1 MTNYYTC
8 QPTID
13 HESTSTKL
21 TISYKYEI
29 DTTPSNGNIQEAVDE
44 VQNAMLYSIA
54 EVSGL
59 SDCGVED
66 VWRRRG
72 QRELLLNNKEEGG
85 EGIKG
90 GISEVEGSSFR
101 GRQLQTTLTYTA
113 TSNNSHQQHRKLAR
127 GSNSIIALSSLPQDT
142 ITDLQCH
149 TAMELAQTR
158 INEDSIFGDNTI
170 KVGSPSRASELT
182 VGLVSMAPD
191 DESEQGSSGTEGG
204 SEGIDTINTVG
215 LPSSVT
221 RVDGHTITALNSSP
235 VQQRSATIPNDF
247 VGSGYNSGTAFNYIS
262 TQSKPKEST
271 SSSSPSSN
279 NETRRKLQQSQ
290 CTVIQGQVTI
300 YTSSTPSEAEYE
312 NLQQRILDSLIL
324 NVREDNLDLLNG
336 SSGLNVRMYNSDI
349 PNAIELSN
357 GYTVSAAAKAGT
369 MNENGSNPNNY
380 GTTVYLAILISLSVV
395 AIWLLAGFIYTSNS
409 MKKKRQKQ
417 LLFDKNGKLID
428 KGEEE
433 ESNHTYYENE
443 PMEMTFEKSCTFDN
457 SEDGLSVEGNG
468 TPTTQRGGG
477 ILGMLTP
484 NRKKRVPDEV
494 DMDEEPVVGEESN
507 VDMDVSVF
515 DSDEQTP
522 AHVKAAA
529 RQRANENGAPS
540 DVNDSAFYSSNLVPD
555 DLHQPLND
563 SKISNEAVG
572 NGWGAGMIG
581 QLFGGMQQRSQTHRH
596 TEVETSLHPFEDCED
611 YSVAP
616 PMKNEVIPEEEEAPV
631 NMVEPTLVVGN
642 VTNEGDRILLN
653 TQQDTDRKNRKA
665 GLLSRFLKRGGN
677 DREVTNDSDHPIGA
691 DIEEVHEIYAADA
704 KHENQVSRKPS
715 PLPNQG
721 RETPIYMMQNRS
733 PPRRPIESYRSPSE
747 LRYTRS
753 QLSDCGHSEQAQL
766 CGANELNGASPA
778 HITPSP
784 ARRNRSNM
792 SSSTYGNKSVTVDDA
807 ASNAQ
812 SADENSVMP
821 YQNTGVM
828 CQGMEEWKGVQQTL
842 ECFIPDNWNPFN
854 WA

>member
-13 HESTSTKL
+13 HESSSTKL

-29 DTTPSNGNIQEAVDE
+29 DTPSGSNIQEAVDE

-59 SDCGVED
+59 SSCGVED

-72 QRELLLNNKEEGG
+72 QRELLLNGSNEEGTI

-90 GISEVEGSSFR
+90 GIGNEEGSSIR
-101 GRQLQTTLTYTA
+101 GRQLPSLTTTS
-113 TSNNSHQQHRKLAR
+113 SNNQQHRKLAR

-142 ITDLQCH
+142 ITDLQCNS
-149 TAMELAQTR
+149 AIELAQTR
-158 INEDSIFGDNTI
+158 INQDSIFGDNTV
-170 KVGSPSRASELT
+170 KESTPSRASEMT

-191 DESEQGSSGTEGG
+191 ESEQESTEGQG
-204 SEGIDTINTVG
+204 SEGIDTSG

-221 RVDGHTITALNSSP
+221 RVDGHTISSSNSAAAATTP
-235 VQQRSATIPNDF
+235 IIQQRSAIPNDF

-262 TQSKPKEST
+262 TQSTPKESN
-271 SSSSPSSN
+271 SSN
-279 NETRRKLQQSQ
+279 NNTRRKLQQDS
-290 CTVIQGQVTI
+290 CTVIQGQMTI
-300 YTSSTPSEAEYE
+300 YTSSTPEEATYE

-324 NVREDNLDLLNG
+324 NVRNEDLDLDG
-336 SSGLNVRMYNSDI
+336 SGLEVRMYNTDI

-357 GYTVSAAAKAGT
+357 GYNMISAAEA
-369 MNENGSNPNNY
+369 MNDNGSGSNPNNY

-395 AIWLLAGFIYTSNS
+395 AIWLLAGFIYTSSS
-409 MKKKRQKQ
+409 MKKGRKRQ
-417 LLFDKNGKLID
+417 LLDKNGKLID
-428 KGEEE
+428 TGEEG
-433 ESNHTYYENE
+433 SNHTYYENE

-457 SEDGLSVEGNG
+457 SEDLSVEGNG
-468 TPTTQRGGG
+468 TPTQRGGG

-484 NRKKRVPDEV
+484 NRKKKTTVPDEV
-494 DMDEEPVVGEESN
+494 DMDEDVAGVGETSN

-515 DSDEQTP
+515 DCDEQTP

-529 RQRANENGAPS
+529 RKRANENGAPT

-563 SKISNEAVG
+563 SKISDAAVG

-581 QLFGGMQQRSQTHRH
+581 QLFGGMQRTQTHRC

-616 PMKNEVIPEEEEAPV
+616 PMKNEVIPEDKEAPV

-665 GLLSRFLKRGGN
+665 GLLGRFLKRGGDN
-677 DREVTNDSDHPIGA
+677 REVTNDSDHAIGA
-691 DIEEVHEIYAADA
+691 DIEEVHEIYGADA
-704 KHENQVSRKPS
+704 AHDNQVSRKPS

-753 QLSDCGHSEQAQL
+753 QLSDCGYSEQAQL
-766 CGANELNGASPA
+766 CGANDLNGASPA

-792 SSSTYGNKSVTVDDA
+792 SSSTNKSAVDDA

-842 ECFIPDNWNPFN
+842 ECFVEDWNPFN

>member
-13 HESTSTKL
+13 HESSSTKL

-29 DTTPSNGNIQEAVDE
+29 DTTQGSTNNIQEAVDE

-59 SDCGVED
+59 SSCGVED
-66 VWRRRG
+66 IWRRRG
-72 QRELLLNNKEEGG
+72 
-85 EGIKG
+85 
-90 GISEVEGSSFR
+90 R
-101 GRQLQTTLTYTA
+101 GRQLLLNTNEGGKSTIEGINGRSETEGSSIRGRQLSTLTS
-113 TSNNSHQQHRKLAR
+113 TSNNHNQHRKLAR

-142 ITDLQCH
+142 ITDLQCNS
-149 TAMELAQTR
+149 ALELAQTR

-170 KVGSPSRASELT
+170 KESSPSRASEMT

-191 DESEQGSSGTEGG
+191 DESELEGVQASGEET
-204 SEGIDTINTVG
+204 DTVNTVG

-221 RVDGHTITALNSSP
+221 RVDGHTITTLNSASAAATTP
-235 VQQRSATIPNDF
+235 IVQQRSAAIPNDF
-247 VGSGYNSGTAFNYIS
+247 VGSGYNSGNAFNYIS
-262 TQSKPKEST
+262 TQSKPKESN
-271 SSSSPSSN
+271 SSSSN
-279 NETRRKLQQSQ
+279 NNTRRKLQQDS
-290 CTVIQGQVTI
+290 CTVIQGQMTI
-300 YTSSTPSEAEYE
+300 YTSSTPEEATYE
-312 NLQQRILDSLIL
+312 NLEQRILDSLIL
-324 NVREDNLDLLNG
+324 NVRNGDLDLDG
-336 SSGLNVRMYNSDI
+336 SGLEVRMYNTDI

-357 GYTVSAAAKAGT
+357 GYNMVSAAEA
-369 MNENGSNPNNY
+369 MNNESGGSNPNNY
-380 GTTVYLAILISLSVV
+380 GTTVFLAILISLSVV
-395 AIWLLAGFIYTSNS
+395 AIWLLAGFIYTSSS
-409 MKKKRQKQ
+409 MKKGRKRQ
-417 LLFDKNGKLID
+417 LLDKNGKLID
-428 KGEEE
+428 SGEEG
-433 ESNHTYYENE
+433 SNHTYYENE

-457 SEDGLSVEGNG
+457 SEDLSVEGNG
-468 TPTTQRGGG
+468 TPTSRGGG

-494 DMDEEPVVGEESN
+494 DMDEDVAGVGETSN

-515 DSDEQTP
+515 DCDEQTP
-522 AHVKAAA
+522 AHIKAAA
-529 RQRANENGAPS
+529 RKRANENGAPT

-563 SKISNEAVG
+563 SKISDAAVG

-581 QLFGGMQQRSQTHRH
+581 QLFGMQRTQTHRC

-616 PMKNEVIPEEEEAPV
+616 PMKNEVVPEEEAPV

-653 TQQDTDRKNRKA
+653 TQQDTERKNRKA
-665 GLLSRFLKRGGN
+665 GLLGRFLKRGDN
-677 DREVTNDSDHPIGA
+677 REVTNDSDHAI
-691 DIEEVHEIYAADA
+691 DVDVEEVHEIYGADA
-704 KHENQVSRKPS
+704 AHDNQVSRKPS

-753 QLSDCGHSEQAQL
+753 QLSDCGYSEQAQL
-766 CGANELNGASPA
+766 CGANDFNGASPA

-792 SSSTYGNKSVTVDDA
+792 SSSTYGNNKSVDDA

-842 ECFIPDNWNPFN
+842 ECFVPESWNPFN